1 MKNWAKASKCL
12 EILVNL
18 QTVNHPPTVAKG
30 ILMVGRH
37 PFNNSPRVARRG
49 MGKKRENMYMLDKF
63 RYCPVCGSKHFEES
77 TAKSKRCRNCGFEYF
92 LNASSATAAFILNA
106 RGELLVERRK
116 EGPGRGT
123 LDLPGGFCDAG
134 ETLEEGMVREVLEET
149 GLTLTEEPQYL
160 FSIPNVYRY
169 GGSEVPTLD
178 AFFLFR
184 VADGLETKAGDDAA
198 ELMWIALADIH
209 TEEFGL
215 RSIRHALHRF
225 LEAHAAGNL

>member
-1 MKNWAKASKCL
+1 
-12 EILVNL
+12 
-18 QTVNHPPTVAKG
+18 
-30 ILMVGRH
+30 
-37 PFNNSPRVARRG
+37 
-49 MGKKRENMYMLDKF
+49 MYMLDKF
-63 RYCPVCGSKHFEES
+63 RYCPVCGSKHLEES

-92 LNASSATAAFILNA
+92 LNASSATAAFILNG

-116 EGPGRGT
+116 EEPGRGT

-169 GGSEVPTLD
+169 GGSE
-178 AFFLFR
+178 
-184 VADGLETKAGDDAA
+184 TKAGDDAA

-215 RSIRHALHRF
+215 RSIRRALHRF

>member
-1 MKNWAKASKCL
+1 M
-12 EILVNL
+12 
-18 QTVNHPPTVAKG
+18 
-30 ILMVGRH
+30 
-37 PFNNSPRVARRG
+37 
-49 MGKKRENMYMLDKF
+49 
-63 RYCPVCGSKHFEES
+63 
-77 TAKSKRCRNCGFEYF
+77 
-92 LNASSATAAFILNA
+92 
-106 RGELLVERRK
+106 ERRK
-116 EGPGRGT
+116 EEPGRGT

-169 GGSEVPTLD
+169 GGSEIPTLD

-198 ELMWIALADIH
+198 ELMWIVLADIH

-215 RSIRHALHRF
+215 RSIRRALHRF
-225 LEAHAAGNL
+225 LEAHAAGKL

>member
-1 MKNWAKASKCL
+1 M
-12 EILVNL
+12 
-18 QTVNHPPTVAKG
+18 VAKG

-92 LNASSATAAFILNA
+92 LNASSAKAAFILNA

-116 EGPGRGT
+116 EEPGRGT
-123 LDLPGGFCDAG
+123 LDLPGGFCDTG
-134 ETLEEGMVREVLEET
+134 ETLEDGMVREVLEET

-169 GGSEVPTLD
+169 GGSEIPTLD

-215 RSIRHALHRF
+215 RSIRRALHRF
-225 LEAHAAGNL
+225 LEAHAAGKL